1 EAFKALREQDD
12 GLAQEVIVVGKQ
24 GWLHEST
31 YRAVHELGLT
41 GRVRFF
47 TTVEDDDLVAIY
59 SLAHAM
65 AFPSVY
71 EGFGLPP
78 LEAMACGAPV
88 VSSNAASLPEVCG
101 DAALLIPPLDVA
113 EWVRAL
119 QRVLTDDVLRRELGA
134 RGPKQAAKFTWLA
147 TAQAT
152 QAVYQSLLRQPT

>member
-1 EAFKALREQDD
+1 GR
-12 GLAQEVIVVGKQ
+12 Q
-24 GWLHEST
+24 GWLHEAT

-41 GRVRFF
+41 GRVRFLSA
-47 TTVEDDDLVAIY
+47 VEDDDLVAMY
-59 SLAHAM
+59 SLATVM

-71 EGFGLPP
+71 EGFGFPP
-78 LEAMACGAPV
+78 LEALACGAPV

-119 QRVLTDDVLRRELGA
+119 RRVLGDEALRRELGA
-134 RGPKQAAKFTWLA
+134 RGPRQAAKFTWAA

-152 QAVYQSLLRQPT
+152 QAVYRSLLRRPE